1 MAFGQALALVGV
13 GLTRHPLD
21 ALIAGTR
28 YATDLVAAGA
38 AVGARLLGADVA
50 GPIAPPARDRR
61 FSDPAWQQ
69 NPAYFGLQ
77 QSYLL
82 SARFARELVD
92 VADLNEP
99 QASKAQFAAQLVAD
113 ALAPSNYLWGN
124 PTALK
129 RAFET
134 GGTSLV
140 RGFRNFLQDLATNS
154 GMCLVR
160 LISRR
165 SPSVRTWPA
174 RPARS
179 SSETS

>member
-1 MAFGQALALVGV
+1 MK
-13 GLTRHPLD
+13 R
-21 ALIAGTR
+21 
-28 YATDLVAAGA
+28 
-38 AVGARLLGADVA
+38 
-50 GPIAPPARDRR
+50 PPVL
-61 FSDPAWQQ
+61 DPAWQQ

-77 QSYLL
+77 TAYLL

-92 VADLNEP
+92 VADLDEP
-99 QASKAQFAAQLVAD
+99 QASKAQRAQLVAD

-124 PTALK
+124 LTALK

-140 RGFRNFLQDLATNS
+140 RGFRNFLQDLATNR
-154 GMCLVR
+154 GCLVR

-165 SPSVRTWPA
+165 SPSVRTWRA

-179 SSETS
+179 SSATS